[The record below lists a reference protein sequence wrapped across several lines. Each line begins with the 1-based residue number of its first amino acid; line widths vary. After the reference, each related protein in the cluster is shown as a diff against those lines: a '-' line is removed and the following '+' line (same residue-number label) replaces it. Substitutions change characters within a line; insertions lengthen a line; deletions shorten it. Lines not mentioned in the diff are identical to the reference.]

1 MSRCREVGAHKTRT
15 ASGLAMLGVNLASVE
30 SVKED
35 IKVVKAQLSEHKTT
49 VEGELEA
56 LKRINLRL
64 RSKGQIG

>member
-15 ASGLAMLGVNLASVE
+15 TSGLAMLGVNLASVE

>member
-1 MSRCREVGAHKTRT
+1 
-15 ASGLAMLGVNLASVE
+15 MLGVNLASVE